1 MQWPKD
7 NRTNNDLQNTTLKT
21 KDRATRIPIKT
32 DGELRCSERV
42 GRSFVTSDI
51 RRVTKSNI
59 FEYTKQPNQI
69 YQYDI

>member
-21 KDRATRIPIKT
+21 KDRATLIPIKT
-32 DGELRCSERV
+32 DGELRCSGRV

-51 RRVTKSNI
+51 RHVTKSII
-59 FEYTKQPNQI
+59 FEYTRFTC
-69 YQYDI
+69 